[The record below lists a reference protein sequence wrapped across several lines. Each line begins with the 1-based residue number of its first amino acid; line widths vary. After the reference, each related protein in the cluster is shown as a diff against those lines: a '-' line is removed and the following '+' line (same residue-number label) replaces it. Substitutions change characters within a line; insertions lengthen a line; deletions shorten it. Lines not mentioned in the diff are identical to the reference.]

1 MSHDNTVPVYKA
13 LSLCYFREVCKTG
26 WFLRAER
33 GLQPHFT
40 DEETEPQRGAAG
52 VQVPRPGS
60 SAGTKTVRKN
70 GGGGTPGASTP
81 RVLISGEVPAPGL
94 LGSLE
99 SEPLPSIALRVP
111 HPLGGREILL
121 EWGVRSCGGHRTALQ
136 GT

>member
-26 WFLRAER
+26 WLLRAER

-60 SAGTKTVRKN
+60 SAGAKTVRKN
-70 GGGGTPGASTP
+70 GGG
-81 RVLISGEVPAPGL
+81 AP
-94 LGSLE
+94 LG
-99 SEPLPSIALRVP
+99 PLP
-111 HPLGGREILL
+111 REFSSLAK
-121 EWGVRSCGGHRTALQ
+121 SQLQ
-136 GT
+136 GSWAPLNLSLSPLLP